1 MFIEKKFPIY
11 LSLSS
16 FFKEIIRGSLNVS
29 RIPNTAIFFSLVKIK
44 VLKKKKSR
52 FSIIKALLI
61 AHLVVLF
68 TRRVKCISRSD
79 SKVS

>member
-44 VLKKKKSR
+44 VFKKKK
-52 FSIIKALLI
+52 ADL
-61 AHLVVLF
+61 A
-68 TRRVKCISRSD
+68 
-79 SKVS
+79 

>member
-1 MFIEKKFPIY
+1 MFIGKKFPIY

-16 FFKEIIRGSLNVS
+16 FLKEIIRGSLNVS

-44 VLKKKKSR
+44 FFFKKSR

-61 AHLVVLF
+61 DHLVVLF

-79 SKVS
+79 NKVS